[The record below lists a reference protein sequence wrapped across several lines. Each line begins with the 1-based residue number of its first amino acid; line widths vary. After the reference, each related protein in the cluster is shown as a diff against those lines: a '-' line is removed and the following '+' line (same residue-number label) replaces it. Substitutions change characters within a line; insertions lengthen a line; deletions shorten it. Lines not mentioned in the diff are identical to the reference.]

1 MAEFTDARSIWDR
14 RFAQADG
21 WLFGLE
27 PNRWLAEH
35 AGRIAAGSR
44 ALCIADGEGR
54 NAVHL
59 ARAGVDVTAFDLSG
73 VAVDKAVAMAAAAG
87 VRIDTRRADIAEWTW
102 EPDAYDAVVAIFFQF
117 AGPDLR
123 RRIFEGIATTLRP
136 GGLLIIE
143 GYGLQQLE
151 FKTGGPG
158 VADNLYT
165 PQTLVDAFQDWL
177 VLASRNGVLMLEEGT
192 AHRGRS
198 HVISAVLRK
207 PAA

>member
-1 MAEFTDARSIWDR
+1 MAEFNDARTTWDR

-21 WLFGLE
+21 WLFGSE

-35 AGRIAAGSR
+35 AGRIPAGAR

-59 ARAGVDVTAFDLSG
+59 AATGVDVTTFDISG

-87 VRIDTRRADIAEWTW
+87 VRVDIRRADIADWTW
-102 EPDAYDAVVAIFFQF
+102 EPQAYDAVVAIFFQF
-117 AGPDLR
+117 AGPGLR
-123 RRIFEGIATTLRP
+123 RRIFEGIDSTLRP

-143 GYGLQQLE
+143 GYGLRQLE

-158 VADNLYT
+158 KADNLYT
-165 PQTLVDAFQDWL
+165 PRTLADAFPDWR
-177 VLASRNGVLMLEEGT
+177 VLASRDTVLTLEEGT
-192 AHRGRS
+192 AHCGRS

-207 PAA
+207 P

>member
-1 MAEFTDARSIWDR
+1 MAEFRDARSIWDR

-35 AGRIAAGSR
+35 AGRIPAGSR

-59 ARAGVDVTAFDLSG
+59 ARAGIDVTAFDVSG

-87 VRIDTRRADIAEWTW
+87 VVIDVRRADIAEWTW

-165 PQTLVDAFQDWL
+165 PQTLVDGFQDWL

-192 AHRGRS
+192 AHLGRS

-207 PAA
+207 PSA